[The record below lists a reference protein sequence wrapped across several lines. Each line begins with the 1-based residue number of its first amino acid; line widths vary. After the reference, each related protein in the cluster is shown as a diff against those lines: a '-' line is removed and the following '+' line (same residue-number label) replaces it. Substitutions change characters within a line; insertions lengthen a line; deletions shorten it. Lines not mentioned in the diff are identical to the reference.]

1 MKYKVG
7 DKVRIRSDLK
17 VGERYGDFDFS
28 KDMKEFLGK
37 QVTIEESF
45 ENFNSYDIKE
55 DDYGFCWT
63 DEMIECK
70 VYYDLDEFWNDWKN
84 EKICIKFNNSNDFD
98 KFIDYHFKH
107 FNIKLPKP
115 NIEYFDTTKHVI
127 YYTLMPDKWGLAN
140 NDEITNYNVI
150 TYDDFIK
157 LVKKDEKSPKNDKW
171 DKNVPTANTDEMG
184 VFESEFSNKNH
195 ILKENKIDKELNE
208 KVEEEYKYILNSIRN
223 KKEFDWNAFKNNKVS
238 VILRSDEEAKDFF
251 TKMYNEFN
259 INECVDYYKNKIM
272 FDEHNSEFKI
282 YYNKY
287 IDCWCVDSHNKCFIN
302 WSDYMDKENTT
313 QILKNILGEP
323 HVEKVVD
330 TSIYKRIDN
339 TKQDIK
345 QAFVDIDTSVLYT
358 TRELFDIIRHEKDI
372 EKIKNI
378 LNIIDR
384 LIITKNKVLND
395 FDIDMIDELN
405 EEG

>member
-17 VGERYGDFDFS
+17 VGERYGDFDFN
-28 KDMKEFLGK
+28 KNMEQFKGK
-37 QVTIEESF
+37 LVTICIDKIF
-45 ENFNSYDIKE
+45 YGIKE
-55 DDYGFCWT
+55 DDGYFSWS

-70 VYYDLDEFWNDWKN
+70 VYDDLDEFWNDWKN
-84 EKICIKFNNSNDFD
+84 EKVCIKFNNSNDFD

-140 NDEITNYNVI
+140 NDEITDYNVI

-157 LVKKDEKSPKNDKW
+157 LVEKDEKSSKNDQKSNSQILQNTPEYSVFQN
-171 DKNVPTANTDEMG
+171 KN
-184 VFESEFSNKNH
+184 SNKNH

-208 KVEEEYKYILNSIRN
+208 KVEEEYNSVIN
-223 KKEFDWNAFKNNKVS
+223 KKEFDWNKFKNNEVG
-238 VILRSDEEAKDFF
+238 VIVRSDEEAKDFF
-251 TKMYNEFN
+251 TKMYNKFN
-259 INECVDYYKNKIM
+259 INEYADYYRDDIM
-272 FDEHNSEFKI
+272 FDEDNSEFKI

-287 IDCWCVDSHNKCFIN
+287 IDYWCVDSCNKCNINFIN

-313 QILKNILGEP
+313 QILKNTLGEP
-323 HVEKVVD
+323 YVEKVVD
-330 TSIYKRIDN
+330 TSIYKRIDD

-345 QAFVDIDTSVLYT
+345 QAFVDIDTNVLYKI
-358 TRELFDIIRHEKDI
+358 RELFDTIRYEKDI

-378 LNIIDR
+378 LNIIYR
-384 LIITKNKVLND
+384 LVITKNKVLND

-405 EEG
+405 KEW